1 MFSEQLKKILQLSKQ
16 TGDRVVIFDSANP
29 DDSYVI
35 SHLNHYL
42 SDAKKVTLDSNQN
55 EYKSNND
62 LTKEINSNQS
72 TPHNLPLA
80 EKKADFSQKIAET
93 ENLTEEDLT
102 DKINREISMWKNQA
116 SAEALAEE
124 DKVKKSWQIPPAVK
138 EKAHNIE

>member
-16 TGDRVVIFDSANP
+16 TGDRVVIFDSANS

-35 SHLNHYL
+35 SHLDHYL
-42 SDAKKVTLDSNQN
+42 TDAKKVTSNTNQN
-55 EYKSNND
+55 EEKSNDD
-62 LTKEINSNQS
+62 LTKEIISKQA
-72 TPHNLPLA
+72 TPSNLPLV
-80 EKKADFSQKIAET
+80 EKPDFSQKIAET